1 MVNGAYSSGR
11 QMPVVLFQE
20 DGIWFA
26 HCPALEITG
35 YGESEHAATDSF
47 EIMLKEFFRYAAE
60 NGNLHDELKRLGWQV
75 EDRTPPSFN
84 TLVSRDENL
93 KRIFDTKPVRTVL
106 EPIPAYA

>member
-1 MVNGAYSSGR
+1 
-11 QMPVVLFQE
+11 MPIVLFQE

-26 HCPALEITG
+26 HCAALEITG
-35 YGESEHAATDSF
+35 YGHTENEAKDSF
-47 EIMLKEFFRYAAE
+47 EIMLKEFFRYAEE

-75 EDRTPPSFN
+75 EARTPPPFEK
-84 TLVSRDENL
+84 LISRDETL